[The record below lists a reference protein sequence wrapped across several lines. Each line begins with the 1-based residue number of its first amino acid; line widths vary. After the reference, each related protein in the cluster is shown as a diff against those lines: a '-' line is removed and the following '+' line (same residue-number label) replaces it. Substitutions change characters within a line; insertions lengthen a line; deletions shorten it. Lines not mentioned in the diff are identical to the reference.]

1 MGEGK
6 CTLRAMRVKTLE
18 KRGKFVVK
26 YKKIHFQSN
35 FNQVI
40 TPFLFPTAYGGCE
53 TLAGN
58 GDRYHRGRGGECF
71 LSTCLL
77 LCDDLE

>member
-26 YKKIHFQSN
+26 HKKIPFRSI

-40 TPFLFPTAYGGCE
+40 AQFFFPTAYGGCE

-58 GDRYHRGRGGECF
+58 GDRYHRGRRGECF
-71 LSTCLL
+71 LFTCFL